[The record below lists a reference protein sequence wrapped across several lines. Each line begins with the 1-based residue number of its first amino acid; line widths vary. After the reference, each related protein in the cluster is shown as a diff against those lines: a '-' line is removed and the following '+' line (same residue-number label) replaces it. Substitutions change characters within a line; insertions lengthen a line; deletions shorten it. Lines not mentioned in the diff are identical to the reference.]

1 MQHFCNI
8 LRIIKV
14 GDKMRGRIYIHV
26 NKINGKVYV
35 GQTTQRVVTDRFGKN
50 GKNYKSSPKFWEAIK
65 KYGWD
70 AFETIV
76 LPEVYTDH
84 KALDDAE
91 VYYIKLYDSCFNGY
105 NTIIGKNL
113 SQKVERKVKP
123 MSDEEY
129 YHRVMTALIT

>member
-1 MQHFCNI
+1 
-8 LRIIKV
+8 
-14 GDKMRGRIYIHV
+14 MRGRIYIHV

>member
-1 MQHFCNI
+1 
-8 LRIIKV
+8 
-14 GDKMRGRIYIHV
+14 MRGRIYIHV

-123 MSDEEY
+123 MSDKEY